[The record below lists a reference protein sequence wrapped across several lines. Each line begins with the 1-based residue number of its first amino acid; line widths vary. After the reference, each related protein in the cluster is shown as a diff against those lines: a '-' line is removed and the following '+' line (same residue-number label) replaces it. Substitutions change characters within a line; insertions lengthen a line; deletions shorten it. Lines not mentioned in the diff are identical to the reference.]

1 MFMNDQLRET
11 DQLKFKSSSLS
22 SRYEQYQVT
31 SFLIHFIKVGPFLL
45 SSRKCRLLTVA
56 PRKNLGLCPS
66 SLHSAIES
74 PRHPLDGC
82 PHPNGAIN
90 DPKEK
95 KEGKESYCIVGE
107 GTKIGELPIS

>member
-1 MFMNDQLRET
+1 MNLNDQQP
-11 DQLKFKSSSLS
+11 DQFVLKVS
-22 SRYEQYQVT
+22 YD
-31 SFLIHFIKVGPFLL
+31 FLFDPFHQSWTFLL